1 MTNEDDDRG
10 PVDDV
15 VTTLAPAQEERA
27 TRLDRPRGRLNPQ
40 GPTEREVAAYEGVL
54 RLTRELGREPT
65 ADEVFP
71 LLRDFQRFRGRT
83 KLGGFTESRK
93 NPNEIAARGD
103 VVHAMR
109 KLVAR
114 VSDYDGNIE
123 RVTALRTEVATAA
136 LSTLRE
142 AVAIGG
148 PFDHDP
154 DLLREKT
161 RAAAEV
167 ARICGFS
174 AEKIPTTTIN
184 VAQATKVEAAEDA
197 GEVARLRRELYE
209 ARMGHRT
216 GGAPPVIDAVPV
228 APDSPTSPGTGAA
241 S

>member
-1 MTNEDDDRG
+1 MSENEPDDEDR
-10 PVDDV
+10 DDV

-27 TRLDRPRGRLNPQ
+27 TRLDRPRGRLNPN

-65 ADEVFP
+65 ADEAFP
-71 LLRDFQRFRGRT
+71 LLRDFHRFRGRT
-83 KLGGFTESRK
+83 RLGSFTEARK
-93 NPNEIAARGD
+93 NPIEVASRSD

-109 KLVAR
+109 KLVIR
-114 VSDYDGNIE
+114 VSDYVGNIE
-123 RVTALRTEVATAA
+123 RVSTLRVEVATAA
-136 LSTLRE
+136 LATLRE

-174 AEKIPTTTIN
+174 IEKVATTTIN
-184 VAQATKVEAAEDA
+184 VAQATKVEAAEDP
-197 GEVARLRRELYE
+197 GEIARLRRELYE
-209 ARMGHRT
+209 VRMGHRT
-216 GGAPPVIDAVPV
+216 GAAST
-228 APDSPTSPGTGAA
+228 APDSPTSTPDAGATP
-241 S
+241 